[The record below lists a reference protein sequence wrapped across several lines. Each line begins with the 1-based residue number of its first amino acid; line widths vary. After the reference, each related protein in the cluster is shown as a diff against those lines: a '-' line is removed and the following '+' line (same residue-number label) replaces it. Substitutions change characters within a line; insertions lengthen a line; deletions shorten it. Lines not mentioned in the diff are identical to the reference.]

1 MNKLQIEELP
11 LRRQLALNLVKTF
24 NWVSEQWQRFFEAY
38 GLTSQQYNV
47 LKIIAEAERPLSTSE
62 ILSKMVEKSAGV
74 SRLVD
79 RLILKN
85 LVEKKINASDK
96 RLIDVSL
103 TPTGTALLNEI
114 AENLEKVD
122 EVYAVLDEEEAETLN
137 RLLAKICQ

>member
-24 NWVSEQWQRFFEAY
+24 NWVTEHWQRFFEAY

-62 ILSKMVEKSAGV
+62 ILNKMVEKSAGV

-79 RLILKN
+79 RLVIKN

-103 TPTGTALLNEI
+103 TPTGTALLYEI

>member
-1 MNKLQIEELP
+1 MNKQQIEELP
-11 LRRQLALNLVKTF
+11 VRRQLAINLVKTF
-24 NWVSEQWQRFFEAY
+24 NWVSEQWQNFFEAY

-62 ILSKMVEKSAGV
+62 ILDHMVEKSAGV

-79 RLILKN
+79 RLVLKN

-103 TPTGTALLNEI
+103 TTTGVALLFEI
-114 AENLEKVD
+114 TENLQKVD
-122 EVYAVLDEEEAETLN
+122 EVYGVLDEQEAEVLN
-137 RLLAKICQ
+137 RLLAKVCN